1 MEGVKRERENAVEN
15 ERNREMEILV
25 LFFILK
31 FCLTLTYSGT
41 SGSGGKVWPPLV
53 M

>member
-1 MEGVKRERENAVEN
+1 ME
-15 ERNREMEILV
+15 M
-25 LFFILK
+25 LFFVLK
-31 FCLTLTYSGT
+31 FYVTLTYSGT